1 MRLRSATLL
10 SASNP
15 NLLKFVQQQTRRSTL
30 AAGEHHLL
38 AQKSTAAWRV
48 KRPSMGIKGPKAK
61 TNIRRN
67 GEKISLFRSTVP
79 PTFEFIAA
87 KTDAEKVDYIQKILA
102 RSEEEALAVIMPVLR
117 LIRSGVEV
125 FQVYRPIIVVLR
137 DHFSGPGRPKAGQI
151 TWAQICE
158 QYIGVG
164 IRRTQQ
170 LLAAPKPAPK
180 PPRLNRGD
188 SLALLR
194 TTECDL
200 AKVFGSITDA
210 REFAEA
216 LRSFAQAVADRFGER
231 HGKFAV
237 SVSIQ
242 NRRKQIIR
250 TSLSQSPIS
259 GDAAGSRN
267 PAQLPIFSAQKPF
280 PQDCGGCA
288 DMHLGIAKFIA
299 KNGGTDEEAAKACG
313 VSLAIVRQAKV
324 RHMLLLKDSQANGHG
339 R

>member
-1 MRLRSATLL
+1 MKA
-10 SASNP
+10 P
-15 NLLKFVQQQTRRSTL
+15 N
-30 AAGEHHLL
+30 
-38 AQKSTAAWRV
+38 
-48 KRPSMGIKGPKAK
+48 AK

-67 GEKISLFRSTVP
+67 GEKISLFRGTVP

-87 KTDAEKVDYIQKILA
+87 KTDAEKVEYIQKILA
-102 RSEEEALAVIMPVLR
+102 RSEEEALEVIKPVFR

-137 DHFSGPGRPKAGQI
+137 EHFSRPGRPKAGQI

-158 QYIGVG
+158 RYIGVG

-170 LLAAPKPAPK
+170 LLAAPKPALK

-200 AKVFGSITDA
+200 AKVFGPLASA
-210 REFAEA
+210 SEFAET
-216 LRSFAQAVADRFGER
+216 LRTFAQAVADRFGER
-231 HGKFAV
+231 HGRFAV

-242 NRRKQIIR
+242 NRRKQISR
-250 TSLSQSPIS
+250 RSLSEIPIS
-259 GDAAGSRN
+259 DDAADRRN
-267 PAQLPIFSAQKPF
+267 PAQLPILSAQKPF

-288 DMHLGIAKFIA
+288 DMHLGIARHIQ

-324 RHMLLLKDSQANGHG
+324 RHMLLLGKSLGNGQHG
-339 R
+339 D

>member
-1 MRLRSATLL
+1 
-10 SASNP
+10 
-15 NLLKFVQQQTRRSTL
+15 
-30 AAGEHHLL
+30 LL
-38 AQKSTAAWRV
+38 AQKSTPQWRV
-48 KRPSMGIKGPKAK
+48 KQPSMRMKAPKAK
-61 TNIRRN
+61 TNIRQN
-67 GEKISLFRSTVP
+67 GEKISLFRGTVP
-79 PTFEFIAA
+79 PTYEFIAS
-87 KTDAEKVDYIQKILA
+87 KTDAEKVEYIQKILA
-102 RSEEEALAVIMPVLR
+102 RSEEEALAVITPVFR

-137 DHFSGPGRPKAGQI
+137 EHFSRSGRPKAGQI

-158 QYIGVG
+158 RYIGVG

-170 LLAAPKPAPK
+170 LLADPKSAPK
-180 PPRLNRGD
+180 PPKLNRGD
-188 SLALLR
+188 SLTLLR

-200 AKVFGSITDA
+200 AKVLGPATSA
-210 REFAEA
+210 REFAET

-242 NRRKQIIR
+242 KRRKQISH
-250 TSLSQSPIS
+250 TSLSKSPIFDYS
-259 GDAAGSRN
+259 AGRLN
-267 PAQLPIFSAQKPF
+267 PVELPILPAQKPF

-288 DMHLGIAKFIA
+288 DMHYGIAKFIA

-324 RHMLLLKDSQANGHG
+324 RHMLLLGKSLGNGQHG
-339 R
+339 D

>member
-1 MRLRSATLL
+1 M
-10 SASNP
+10 
-15 NLLKFVQQQTRRSTL
+15 
-30 AAGEHHLL
+30 L
-38 AQKSTAAWRV
+38 AQKSTPEWRV
-48 KRPSMGIKGPKAK
+48 KQPSTRMKAPNAK
-61 TNIRRN
+61 TNMRQN
-67 GEKISLFRSTVP
+67 GAQNSLFRSTVP

-87 KTDAEKVDYIQKILA
+87 KTDAQKVEYIQKILA
-102 RSEEEALAVIMPVLR
+102 RSEEEALAVIKPVFR

-137 DHFSGPGRPKAGQI
+137 DHFSRPGRPKAGQI
-151 TWAQICE
+151 TWSQICE
-158 QYIGVG
+158 SYIGVG

-200 AKVFGSITDA
+200 AKVFGPLTVA
-210 REFAEA
+210 GEFTEA

-242 NRRKQIIR
+242 NRRKQISR

-259 GDAAGSRN
+259 GDAAGRGN
-267 PAQLPIFSAQKPF
+267 PTQLPILSAQKPF
-280 PQDCGGCA
+280 PQDCGGCGE
-288 DMHLGIAKFIA
+288 MHYGIAKFITE
-299 KNGGTDEEAAKACG
+299 NGGTDEAVARACG
-313 VSLAIVRQAKV
+313 VTLAIVRQAKV
-324 RHMLLLKDSQANGHG
+324 RHVLLLGNSQGNGQHG
-339 R
+339 H

>member
-1 MRLRSATLL
+1 
-10 SASNP
+10 
-15 NLLKFVQQQTRRSTL
+15 
-30 AAGEHHLL
+30 LL
-38 AQKSTAAWRV
+38 AQKSTPEWRR
-48 KRPSMGIKGPKAK
+48 KQRSTRLKAPNAK
-61 TNIRRN
+61 TNIHRN
-67 GEKISLFRSTVP
+67 GEKFSLFRGAVP
-79 PTFEFIAA
+79 PTYEFIAA
-87 KTDAEKVDYIQKILA
+87 KTDAEKVEYIQKILA

-137 DHFSGPGRPKAGQI
+137 DHFSRPGRPKTAQI

-158 QYIGVG
+158 RYIGVG

-200 AKVFGSITDA
+200 AKVFGPITDA

-242 NRRKQIIR
+242 NRRMQISR
-250 TSLSQSPIS
+250 TSLSQSPTS
-259 GDAAGSRN
+259 GDAAKRN
-267 PAQLPIFSAQKPF
+267 PAQLPILSAQRPF
-280 PQDCGGCA
+280 PQDCGGCGE
-288 DMHLGIAKFIA
+288 MHYGIAKFITE
-299 KNGGTDEEAAKACG
+299 NGGTDEEVAKACG
-313 VSLAIVRQAKV
+313 VTLAIVRQAKV
-324 RHMLLLKDSQANGHG
+324 RHTLLFEALVGNGQHG
-339 R
+339 H

>member
-1 MRLRSATLL
+1 M
-10 SASNP
+10 
-15 NLLKFVQQQTRRSTL
+15 
-30 AAGEHHLL
+30 L
-38 AQKSTAAWRV
+38 AQKSISEWRV
-48 KRPSMGIKGPKAK
+48 KQLSTRMKAPNAK
-61 TNIRRN
+61 ANIRRN
-67 GEKISLFRSTVP
+67 SEKISLFRGTVP

-87 KTDAEKVDYIQKILA
+87 KTDAEKVEYIQMILA
-102 RSEEEALAVIMPVLR
+102 RSEEEALEVIKPVFR

-125 FQVYRPIIVVLR
+125 FEVYRPIFSVLR
-137 DHFSGPGRPKAGQI
+137 DHFSRPGRPKAGQI
-151 TWAQICE
+151 TWSQICE
-158 QYIGVG
+158 RYIGVG

-180 PPRLNRGD
+180 PPRLTKGD

-200 AKVFGSITDA
+200 AKVFGPLTGA
-210 REFAEA
+210 QEFAEA

-242 NRRKQIIR
+242 NRRKQISR

-259 GDAAGSRN
+259 GNSAGSRN
-267 PAQLPIFSAQKPF
+267 PAQLPILSAQKPF
-280 PQDCGGCA
+280 PQDCGGCGE
-288 DMHLGIAKFIA
+288 MHYGIAMFIA
-299 KNGGTDEEAAKACG
+299 ESGGTDEDVAKACG

-324 RHMLLLKDSQANGHG
+324 RHTLLLEALVGNGQHG
-339 R
+339 H

>member
-1 MRLRSATLL
+1 
-10 SASNP
+10 
-15 NLLKFVQQQTRRSTL
+15 
-30 AAGEHHLL
+30 LL
-38 AQKSTAAWRV
+38 AQKSTPQWRV
-48 KRPSMGIKGPKAK
+48 KQTSTRMKALNAK
-61 TNIRRN
+61 TDIRRN
-67 GEKISLFRSTVP
+67 SEKISLFRGIVP
-79 PTFEFIAA
+79 PTFEFISA
-87 KTDAEKVDYIQKILA
+87 KTDAEKVKYIQKILA

-137 DHFSGPGRPKAGQI
+137 DHFSRSGRPKAGQI
-151 TWAQICE
+151 TWSQICE
-158 QYIGVG
+158 RYIGVG

-200 AKVFGSITDA
+200 AKVFGPITDA

-237 SVSIQ
+237 SVSFQ
-242 NRRKQIIR
+242 NRRKQISR
-250 TSLSQSPIS
+250 TGLSQSPIS
-259 GDAAGSRN
+259 GDAAERRT
-267 PAQLPIFSAQKPF
+267 PAHLPILSAQKPF
-280 PQDCGGCA
+280 PQDCGGCGE
-288 DMHLGIAKFIA
+288 MHLGIAKFITE
-299 KNGGTDEEAAKACG
+299 NGGTDEEIAKACG
-313 VSLAIVRQAKV
+313 VTLAIVRQAKV
-324 RHMLLLKDSQANGHG
+324 RHTLLLEGLVENGQHG
-339 R
+339 H